1 MKNTVKHLA
10 IAISINIV
18 IVVFEAAFGILI
30 GSLALITDALHNLFD
45 VASMALSVLGEKI
58 ASRECDFQKTYGYK
72 RAEIIIAFVNGSI
85 LLAVVLF
92 ILIKSVQR
100 LFHPGVIKAPH
111 MIFAATVA
119 LLGNGLA
126 TYVLERDARRNLNLK
141 SAWLHS
147 LHDALFSLGVMVGA
161 VMIHFSGLYIIDPV
175 ISIALA
181 VFIIYEAYKLIIEA
195 VNILMDSVPGD
206 IDFDM
211 VRKDLL
217 RMEGVREVND
227 LHIWQTGAEN
237 RLLTVHLKIDDLSEA
252 KRIEL
257 IHKIQKLALDK
268 YRIHHTTI
276 QTAPLHIVDQYCR
289 HCNLSIEGRDSDA
302 G

>member
-1 MKNTVKHLA
+1 MKSTVKNLA

-18 IVVFEAAFGILI
+18 IVVFETAFGILI

-45 VASMALSVLGEKI
+45 VASMVLSVLGEKI
-58 ASRECDFQKTYGYK
+58 ASRQCDFKKTYGYK
-72 RAEIIIAFVNGSI
+72 RAEIIIAFVNGST

-92 ILIKSVQR
+92 ILIKSFQR
-100 LFHPGVIKAPH
+100 LFHPGTIKAPY
-111 MIFAATVA
+111 MIAAAATA

-147 LHDALFSLGVMVGA
+147 LHDALFSLGVVIGA

-175 ISIALA
+175 ISIGLAL
-181 VFIIYEAYKLIIEA
+181 FIIYEAYKLIIEA

-211 VRKDLL
+211 VRDDLL
-217 RMEGVREVND
+217 QLEGVREVND
-227 LHIWQTGAEN
+227 LHIWQTGAGN
-237 RLLTVHLKIDDLSEA
+237 RLLTVHLKIDDLAEA

-257 IHKIQKLALDK
+257 VHKIQKLAIDK

-276 QTAPLHIVDQYCR
+276 QTAPVHVVDQYCR

>member
-1 MKNTVKHLA
+1 MKGTVKNLT

-18 IVVFEAAFGILI
+18 IVVFETAFGVLI
-30 GSLALITDALHNLFD
+30 GSLALIADALHNLFD
-45 VASMALSVLGEKI
+45 VASMTLSILGEKI
-58 ASRECDFQKTYGYK
+58 ASRQCDLKKTYGYK

-100 LFHPGVIKAPH
+100 LFHPGIIKAPH
-111 MIFAATVA
+111 MIAAATVA

-147 LHDALFSLGVMVGA
+147 LHDALFSLGVVIGA
-161 VMIHFSGLYIIDPV
+161 VLIHLSGLYIIDPV
-175 ISIALA
+175 ISIGLA
-181 VFIIYEAYKLIIEA
+181 VFIIYVAYKLIIEA

-211 VRKDLL
+211 VRDDLL
-217 RMEGVREVND
+217 QLEGVREVND
-227 LHIWQTGAEN
+227 LHIWQTGAGN
-237 RLLTVHLKIDDLSEA
+237 RLLTVHLKTDDLAET

-257 IHKIQKLALDK
+257 VHKIQKLAIDK

-276 QTAPLHIVDQYCR
+276 QTAPVHVVDQYCR

-302 G
+302 D

>member
-1 MKNTVKHLA
+1 MKGAVKHLA

-18 IVVFEAAFGILI
+18 MVVSETVFGFLI

-45 VASMALSVLGEKI
+45 VASMVLSILGEKI
-58 ASRECDFQKTYGYK
+58 TSRECDFKKTYGYK
-72 RAEIIIAFVNGSI
+72 RAEIIIAFVNASV

-100 LFHPGVIKAPH
+100 LFLPGVIKAPY
-111 MIFAATVA
+111 MIAAAAIA

-126 TYVLERDARRNLNLK
+126 TYILERDAHTNLNLK

-147 LHDALFSLGVMVGA
+147 LNDAIFSLGVVIGA
-161 VMIHFSGLYIIDPV
+161 IVIHFSGWYIIDPV
-175 ISIALA
+175 ISIGLA

-195 VNILMDSVPGD
+195 VNILMDSVPAD

-211 VRKDLL
+211 VREDIL

-237 RLLTVHLKIDDLSEA
+237 RLLTVHLKIDDLPETT
-252 KRIEL
+252 RIEV
-257 IHKIQKLALDK
+257 IHRIQKLALDK
-268 YRIHHTTI
+268 YRINHTTI
-276 QTAPLHIVDQYCR
+276 QTAPVGVVDEYCR
-289 HCNLSIEGRDSDA
+289 HCNVSIEGGDRKA
-302 G
+302 R